1 MAVAAGVAV
10 AVQWLQYILSF
21 ESFLRGPKNMI
32 TGSTE
37 TPRSFLSLFAHH
49 VSKNSLLTCL
59 SDFFPLNDDNRF
71 ARLSFH
77 MVND

>member
-32 TGSTE
+32 DYWE
-37 TPRSFLSLFAHH
+37 H
-49 VSKNSLLTCL
+49 
-59 SDFFPLNDDNRF
+59 
-71 ARLSFH
+71 
-77 MVND
+77 